1 MGWLDWLT
9 GGGAPAGE
17 TTGRRPTNRR
27 GLTVTERRASR
38 QRQLADLQERI
49 DLEKAR
55 AEVRALRM
63 RGRPRTAAPT
73 SPIASVRETVEEA
86 LDLADALRGTAR
98 RDDAPPPPPP
108 DAPTWER
115 VLNSQAGVKLA
126 EAVAPAIAP
135 MLAGMLAGAMPGQ
148 PPAPAAPSV
157 PAAPRTGPEAVP
169 TPEEETVST
178 NLIAAVVGFADRS
191 PEQAAA
197 AVLEAARAQA
207 ASGNVQLLTVV
218 NQAVRTPAIL
228 VRAVANRYRSDETH
242 GATVARILDTPQ
254 YLDTLLRTLKG
265 LIDAPSC
272 APSQTSAF

>member
-1 MGWLDWLT
+1 MGWLDWLL
-9 GGGAPAGE
+9 GAPAGAGE

-63 RGRPRTAAPT
+63 RGRPRATAPT

-115 VLNSQAGVKLA
+115 VLNSQAG
-126 EAVAPAIAP
+126 
-135 MLAGMLAGAMPGQ
+135 
-148 PPAPAAPSV
+148 
-157 PAAPRTGPEAVP
+157 
-169 TPEEETVST
+169 
-178 NLIAAVVGFADRS
+178 
-191 PEQAAA
+191 
-197 AVLEAARAQA
+197 
-207 ASGNVQLLTVV
+207 
-218 NQAVRTPAIL
+218 
-228 VRAVANRYRSDETH
+228 
-242 GATVARILDTPQ
+242 
-254 YLDTLLRTLKG
+254 
-265 LIDAPSC
+265 
-272 APSQTSAF
+272 